1 MIKYKSPLLV
11 VKNIKKSKKFYE
23 KILEQ
28 KVKNDEGGFVFLESG
43 FVIQSQE
50 NFEKTVNKNKTHT
63 VKYGSNNFELYF
75 ESKNFD
81 ETYNRLK
88 KEKINFLHKPKKQSW
103 GQRVL
108 RFYDPDKHIIEIG
121 ETMESVIERLYKE
134 GYNRERIANKS
145 SIPKNYIDKTIKK
158 LN

>member
-50 NFEKTVNKNKTHT
+50 NFEKTVNKN
-63 VKYGSNNFELYF
+63 N
-75 ESKNFD
+75 
-81 ETYNRLK
+81 
-88 KEKINFLHKPKKQSW
+88 INTW
-103 GQRVL
+103 
-108 RFYDPDKHIIEIG
+108 
-121 ETMESVIERLYKE
+121 
-134 GYNRERIANKS
+134 
-145 SIPKNYIDKTIKK
+145 K
-158 LN
+158 LNLGTECLRSLTFKVVCFEI